1 MASMVVISWWA
12 SIASITG
19 AFLIYSYLDKKS
31 QEKNWGD
38 GVEGIRAERARN
50 ALLKIDKFKKHV
62 KNWRPHYL
70 ALGYINEK
78 GKITSPGIFKL
89 LHQLRKGT
97 GLAIY
102 GCVIK
107 GDYTANSYEEAR
119 KKEAEI
125 DTFMKK
131 NKYNVFSKVVVS
143 QNIEH
148 GMVYLI

>member
-1 MASMVVISWWA
+1 M
-12 SIASITG
+12 
-19 AFLIYSYLDKKS
+19 
-31 QEKNWGD
+31 
-38 GVEGIRAERARN
+38 RAERARN
-50 ALLKIDKFKKHV
+50 ALLKIDKSKKHV

-78 GKITSPGIFKL
+78 GKINSPGIFKL

-107 GDYTANSYEEAR
+107 GDYTAASYEEAR
-119 KKEAEI
+119 KKEVEI
-125 DTFMKK
+125 DSYMKR
-131 NKYNVFSKVVVS
+131 NKYNVFSKVIVS